1 MSGYGPVPF
10 LYSKDVAS
18 VPCKGPKI
26 KIASFEKKNSI
37 ATCKLK
43 WKYKKFDIL
52 LCFFFWTDALVED
65 ERD

>member
-26 KIASFEKKNSI
+26 KIASFENI
-37 ATCKLK
+37 
-43 WKYKKFDIL
+43 FDSDLQTEMEI
-52 LCFFFWTDALVED
+52 
-65 ERD
+65 